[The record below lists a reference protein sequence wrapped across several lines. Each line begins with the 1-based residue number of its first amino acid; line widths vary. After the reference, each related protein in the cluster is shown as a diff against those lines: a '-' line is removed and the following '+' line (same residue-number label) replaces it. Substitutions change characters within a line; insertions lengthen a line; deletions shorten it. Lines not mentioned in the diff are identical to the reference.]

1 MTDPEAQVIL
11 EQYKAYIGD
20 LGQFGARYAALH
32 TLYFSLLGATIAVLG
47 LTGTGK
53 LLGPLNE
60 YVIWI
65 VAVFGICL
73 CVLWVIST
81 NYYRTAFSVK
91 FEVLRELEE
100 KLPVKPYTQETIYLG
115 IHPKKR
121 AIEDPDK
128 TAVAG
133 LKGWIDWIKGHRPH
147 ILTTIERL
155 IPVVFIGLIVAL
167 AVQAEKQSPTQAS
180 APAQAKKR

>member
-1 MTDPEAQVIL
+1 MSDTEVIL

-47 LTGTGK
+47 LTGSGK

-60 YVIWI
+60 VVIWI

-73 CVLWVIST
+73 CALWVVST

-91 FEVLRELEE
+91 FQVLRELEE

-115 IHPKKR
+115 IRPKKR
-121 AIEDPDK
+121 GVEDPGK
-128 TAVAG
+128 TVVAG
-133 LKGWIDWIKGHRPH
+133 PRGWIERIKGHGPH

-167 AVQAEKQSPTQAS
+167 AVQAEKQSTTQTQ